1 MNKKFFLASIFLL
14 LLFPALA
21 NALDFSLGGS
31 LTVRAGHQG
40 EYVFEPLS
48 HDRLLSYLEW
58 DEKPLFIVG
67 LSGSAGYKNFKL
79 EAGANVAFP
88 TESGIVKD
96 LDYMNVADFPSC
108 PDSIAEIL
116 TYYTESLC
124 RTNALYSFNFQLSYT
139 FNFNPVFSLAPF
151 LGYDFQHSDQSA
163 WGLDGFYYDIDN
175 YRESNGY
182 YGWYYTEGH
191 TIKKYRSKNVEV
203 LSLERDYHTSW
214 LGLAASFNL
223 SDKVTLTANAAISP
237 YSAIQ
242 SLDSHLLRGKLFFDD
257 THSWFAGGKAS
268 LSLDYK
274 IDLHNRLF
282 ARIDFFATGRND
294 GMTYSAN
301 IGSSKYTANMYSHA
315 GADLQTWDFTLGYR
329 YCF

>member
-124 RTNALYSFNFQLSYT
+124 RTNAL
-139 FNFNPVFSLAPF
+139 
-151 LGYDFQHSDQSA
+151 
-163 WGLDGFYYDIDN
+163 
-175 YRESNGY
+175 
-182 YGWYYTEGH
+182 
-191 TIKKYRSKNVEV
+191 
-203 LSLERDYHTSW
+203 
-214 LGLAASFNL
+214 
-223 SDKVTLTANAAISP
+223 
-237 YSAIQ
+237 
-242 SLDSHLLRGKLFFDD
+242 
-257 THSWFAGGKAS
+257 
-268 LSLDYK
+268 
-274 IDLHNRLF
+274 
-282 ARIDFFATGRND
+282 
-294 GMTYSAN
+294 
-301 IGSSKYTANMYSHA
+301 
-315 GADLQTWDFTLGYR
+315 
-329 YCF
+329 